1 MLDSIVRERHL
12 ADQTHKPV
20 NVAALLG
27 VVWLVVVA
35 QLLFQNWANMAL
47 TLGDS
52 DDAMRLIEARAL
64 VDGRGWFDLH
74 EPRIAPPTG
83 FDTHWSRLIDGGLWL
98 LFATIRPFADAAF
111 AERLMRAAWPLLWL
125 LPAMI
130 GVTAISWRLAGRQ
143 AAYAAL
149 LLLAVGLP
157 AFQQFRPGRIDHHN
171 VQIALV
177 VLILAATVWADRKPW
192 AAWAAGLL
200 SGLAVAIGFES
211 APFVAVAGAVFVIR
225 AIVEP
230 ATARALAAYAMAAA
244 ASTTILFVA
253 SVSPAFWLKPACDA
267 IAINSVAAVLIA
279 GTGLAV
285 AALRFKNI
293 GAGARCAAV
302 SAIGAIAVAVALTL
316 EPRCLG
322 GPFATLDPAVWPI
335 WHSHVRELQSLVAI
349 GRQQWAVG
357 AAIAAYPLAGLLA
370 AAVLAADMKTRRDPA
385 FAIIAAALVLA
396 AAMTAAAIRTSP
408 YAMWLCIPI
417 VAAAALQLSHWLNFK
432 SLAARVAVLMLLTP
446 MVVSA
451 GALIIAEAA
460 GGPPV
465 VERANAGCFQSAS
478 YGELAKLPKGIVAA
492 DVDYGS
498 FVVALT
504 PHAVL
509 AAPYH
514 RLSAA
519 IIGSHRIFASPPQH
533 ARQLL
538 SAAGVRYV
546 LMCGDRPPEGLS
558 ATERRD
564 SLWNRLHDNTVP
576 DWLEAMPR
584 SGPLNVY
591 RVRS

>member
-1 MLDSIVRERHL
+1 MESTVCERHL
-12 ADQTHKPV
+12 ADPIHKPM

-27 VVWLVVVA
+27 VVWLVVTA
-35 QLLFQNWANMAL
+35 QLLFENWASTAL

-52 DDAMRLIEARAL
+52 DDAMRLIEVRAL
-64 VDGRGWFDLH
+64 LDGRGWFDLH
-74 EPRIAPPTG
+74 EPRLAPPAG
-83 FDTHWSRLIDGGLWL
+83 FDTHWSRLIDGGLWM
-98 LFATIRPFADAAF
+98 LFTMIRPFGDAAF
-111 AERLMRAAWPLLWL
+111 AERLMRTVWPLLWL
-125 LPAMI
+125 PPAMI
-130 GVTAISWRLAGRQ
+130 GVIAISWRLAGRQ

-177 VLILAATVWADRKPW
+177 LLILAATVWADRKPW

-211 APFVAVAGAVFVIR
+211 APFVAVAGAVFVGR
-225 AIVEP
+225 AILEP
-230 ATARALAAYAMAAA
+230 ATARALAAYAIAAA

-267 IAINSVAAVLIA
+267 IAINSVVAILII
-279 GTGLAV
+279 GFGLAV
-285 AALRFKNI
+285 VALRFENA
-293 GAGARCAAV
+293 GAGAKCAAV
-302 SAIGAIAVAVALTL
+302 AGIGAIAIAVALML

-349 GRQQWAVG
+349 SRQQWAVG

-370 AAVLAADMKTRRDPA
+370 AAALTADRRMRRDPA
-385 FAIIAAALVLA
+385 FAMIVAALVLA

-408 YAMWLCIPI
+408 YAMWLSIPVI
-417 VAAAALQLSHWLNFK
+417 AVAALQLSHWLNFR
-432 SLAARVAVLMLLTP
+432 SLAARVVVLMLLTP
-446 MVVSA
+446 MVVSG
-451 GALIIAEAA
+451 GALIIADAA

-465 VERANAGCFQSAS
+465 ADRTNAACFQSAS
-478 YGELAKLPKGIVAA
+478 YGELAKLPKGLVAA

-498 FVVALT
+498 FVLALT
-504 PHAVL
+504 PHSVL

-519 IIGSHRIFASPPQH
+519 IIDSHRIFASPPQH

-546 LMCGDRPPEGLS
+546 LTCGDRPPEGLS
-558 ATERRD
+558 AAERRD
-564 SLWNRLHDNTVP
+564 SLWTSLHDNAVP
-576 DWLEAMPR
+576 DWLEALPR
-584 SGPLNVY
+584 SGALIIY